1 MIFGLIVTRWL
12 HWAVC
17 ILLTSSQVFRVYLL
31 PRKEVT
37 EERNVQLW
45 RNKFLSGLNRFDD
58 AAWTVALLS
67 LVAWFAVTV
76 WSMVG
81 PDERFDISLLSTI
94 AAQTQL
100 GRVSITR
107 LVILVLAGVCVFVL
121 RRSNA
126 AEKGRLLRLMAMG
139 LLLLNLMML
148 ALVGHASATL
158 GPASGLRLAVDAVH
172 LATASVWP
180 GGLVLFAL
188 LLRSVIAAPSSDLRA
203 LAARTT
209 RRFSACSV
217 VAVAV
222 LAITGLAT
230 SFFFIHDPG
239 DLWKTTYGQLI
250 TAKVLVF
257 GGMTAL
263 GAQNLLVLKQR
274 VELEAHLEKA
284 GQEMVAVKALF
295 RNVVWEVGLG
305 ALIILIVAVLG
316 ITEPPQ
322 H

>member
-1 MIFGLIVTRWL
+1 MISGLVVTRWL

-17 ILLTSSQVFRVYLL
+17 ILLTSSQLFRVYLL

-45 RNKFLSGLNRFDD
+45 RNKFLSDLNRFDC
-58 AAWTVALLS
+58 AAWAVALLS
-67 LVAWFAVTV
+67 LLAWFAVAS

-81 PDERFDISLLSTI
+81 PAESMDISLLSTI
-94 AAQTQL
+94 VAQTQV
-100 GRVSITR
+100 GRVSIAR

-126 AEKGRLLRLMAMG
+126 AEKRRLLRLTAMG

-148 ALVGHASATL
+148 ALVGHASAAL
-158 GPASGLRLAVDAVH
+158 GPASGLHLAVDSVH

-188 LLRSVIAAPSSDLRA
+188 LLRSAIAAPASDLRV
-203 LAARTT
+203 LTARAT

-222 LAITGLAT
+222 LSITGLAT
-230 SFFFIHDPG
+230 SFFFIHDAS

-257 GGMTAL
+257 GGMMAF

-274 VELEAHLEKA
+274 VELEAHQEKA
-284 GQEMVAVKALF
+284 GREMVAVRALF
-295 RNVVWEVGLG
+295 RNVVWEVALG
-305 ALIILIVAVLG
+305 VLIILIVAVLG
-316 ITEPPQ
+316 ITEPP
-322 H
+322 HR

>member
-1 MIFGLIVTRWL
+1 MIFGLVVTRWL

-17 ILLTSSQVFRVYLL
+17 ILLTSSQLFRVYLL

-37 EERNVQLW
+37 EERKVELW
-45 RNKFLSGLNRFDD
+45 RNKLLSGLNRFDC
-58 AAWTVALLS
+58 AAWAVALLS
-67 LVAWFAVTV
+67 LLAWFAVTS

-81 PDERFDISLLSTI
+81 PDESMDISLLSTI
-94 AAQTQL
+94 AAQTQV
-100 GRVSITR
+100 GRVSIAR
-107 LVILVLAGVCVFVL
+107 LVILVLAGVCLFVL
-121 RRSNA
+121 RRSNGA
-126 AEKGRLLRLMAMG
+126 DKGRLLRLTAMG

-148 ALVGHASATL
+148 ALVGHASAAL

-188 LLRSVIAAPSSDLRA
+188 LLRSAIAEPASDLRV
-203 LAARTT
+203 LTARAT

-230 SFFFIHDPG
+230 SFFFIHDSS

-257 GGMTAL
+257 GGMMGF

-274 VELEAHLEKA
+274 VELEAHQEKA
-284 GQEMVAVKALF
+284 GREMVAVRALF
-295 RNVVWEVGLG
+295 RNVVCEVGLG

-316 ITEPPQ
+316 ITEPP
-322 H
+322 HH

>member
-1 MIFGLIVTRWL
+1 MIFSLVITRWL

-17 ILLTSSQVFRVYLL
+17 ILLTSSQLFRVYLL

-37 EERNVQLW
+37 EERNVPLW
-45 RNKFLSGLNRFDD
+45 RNKFLSGLNRFDYTT
-58 AAWTVALLS
+58 WTLALLS
-67 LVAWFAVTV
+67 LFAWFAVTA

-81 PDERFDISLLSTI
+81 PDESMDISLLSTI
-94 AAQTQL
+94 VAQTQV
-100 GRVSITR
+100 GRVSIAR
-107 LVILVLAGVCVFVL
+107 LVILILAGICLIVL

-126 AEKGRLLRLMAMG
+126 AEKGRLLRLAAMG
-139 LLLLNLMML
+139 LLVLNLMML

-158 GPASGLRLAVDAVH
+158 GPASGLHLAVDAVH

-188 LLRSVIAAPSSDLRA
+188 LLRSVIAAPSSDLRV
-203 LAARTT
+203 LVARAT

-222 LAITGLAT
+222 LGTTGLAT
-230 SFFFIHDPG
+230 SFFFIHDAG

-250 TAKVLVF
+250 TAKVLVLS
-257 GGMTAL
+257 GMMAL

-284 GQEMVAVKALF
+284 GRKMVAVRALF
-295 RNVVWEVGLG
+295 RNVVCEVGLG